1 MKLKL
6 TTTLVLAMFIS
17 SLTAIAQ
24 ESVPKEVFLNTINGV
39 NEMKLSNYKTTE
51 LMEYNKGYSDK
62 VYAILESDKSEKD
75 KKEAFKVLTTDKER
89 DLIDLLGKKDA
100 KKYMK
105 LMEESLKPLIKKDK
119 RLKYLL

>member
-1 MKLKL
+1 MKIRHVTLL
-6 TTTLVLAMFIS
+6 TLSVLLIS
-17 SLTAIAQ
+17 FTAVAQ

-39 NEMKLSNYKTTE
+39 NELKLSNYKTSE
-51 LMEYNKGYSDK
+51 LMEYNTGYADR
-62 VYAILESDKSEKD
+62 VYAILEGDKSEKD
-75 KKEAFKVLTTDKER
+75 KKDAFKILKTDKEK
-89 DLIDLLGKKDA
+89 DLVDVLGKKDA

>member
-6 TTTLVLAMFIS
+6 SITLVLAFFFS

-39 NEMKLSNYKTTE
+39 NELKLSNYKTTE

-75 KKEAFKVLTTDKER
+75 KKEAFKVLTADKER

-105 LMEESLKPLIKKDK
+105 LMQDSLHPLIKKNK
-119 RLKYLL
+119 MLKYLL

>member
-1 MKLKL
+1 MKKRLVKL
-6 TTTLVLAMFIS
+6 LVLSVI
-17 SLTAIAQ
+17 LTGFQAIAQ

-39 NEMKLSNYKTTE
+39 NELKLSNYKTSE
-51 LMEYNKGYSDK
+51 LMEYNKGYADR
-62 VYAILESDKSEKD
+62 VYDILEGDKSEKD
-75 KKEAFKVLTTDKER
+75 KKDAFKVLTTDKER
-89 DLIDLLGKKDA
+89 DLVDVLGKKEA

>member
-1 MKLKL
+1 MK
-6 TTTLVLAMFIS
+6 TRLATILIL
-17 SLTAIAQ
+17 SLLITGFNAVAQ

-39 NEMKLSNYKTTE
+39 NELKLSNYKTSE

-62 VYAILESDKSEKD
+62 VYAILEGDKTEKD

-105 LMEESLKPLIKKDK
+105 LMNESLKPLIKKNK
-119 RLKYLL
+119 MLKYLL

>member
-6 TTTLVLAMFIS
+6 SMTLVLALLIS

-39 NEMKLSNYKTTE
+39 NELKLSNYKTTE

-62 VYAILESDKSEKD
+62 VYSILESDKSEKE

-89 DLIDLLGKKDA
+89 DLVDLLGKKDA

-105 LMEESLKPLIKKDK
+105 LMRDSLHPLIKKNK
-119 RLKYLL
+119 LLKYLL